1 MNTYTFDFSYCETGY
16 KRVWKLLLLFT
27 IFPSFCGS
35 YLRWLW
41 PGSGVDIWVW
51 LRLEAILALEE
62 KSPAPNAAGADA
74 FRWCPCSG
82 LPIPV
87 EAQNWSTSR
96 SSSLGKLKNKTTT
109 EIERRQIERTCH
121 CMKIVNRH
129 EMLLISACYD
139 NQLDFHGD
147 WGGSSKSKDWL
158 VNWLCRVCL
167 SV

>member
-1 MNTYTFDFSYCETGY
+1 MYQECDLSDPKGVDARLHPREARKSTFMASFFKWIRTHLTSLVVKLVISVFE
-16 KRVWKLLLLFT
+16 KVLLLCT
-27 IFPSFCGS
+27 IFPSFCGP

-41 PGSGVDIWVW
+41 PGSGVDRWVW
-51 LRLEAILALEE
+51 LWHEAILALEE

-109 EIERRQIERTCH
+109 EIDRRQIEKIWCH
-121 CMKIVNRH
+121 LWK
-129 EMLLISACYD
+129 
-139 NQLDFHGD
+139 
-147 WGGSSKSKDWL
+147 
-158 VNWLCRVCL
+158 
-167 SV
+167 